1 MDIQPS
7 FETFEELSKKGN
19 IITLYTDLVADCET
33 PVRVYARLRKHLPA
47 FLFESIVGGEQV
59 NRYSFIGAHPRKI
72 YSSLSERTQVTHRNG
87 ETEKVPT
94 PTDPLSLIETEMQQY
109 QPVDQ
114 PELPPFIGGAVGFV
128 SYEYISCVESTVP
141 RIAKNDLQLP
151 IMYYMIADSVIVF
164 DHAKQV
170 LRVCHSVHVDGQDS
184 LAEAYALGI
193 EELKKLVATLNEP
206 IELPQATST
215 ISEEMAVPAGNFTQV
230 TFKESVKKAKEF
242 IHAGDIIQVV
252 LSQRFEQP
260 YTQSPLDLYRA
271 LRLVNPSPYMF
282 IIETEE
288 FSTVGASPEVHV
300 RLTDDLVEIRPIAGT
315 RPRGKTHREDLAYKE
330 NLLADEKEKAEHL
343 MLVDLARNDIGR
355 VCQYESVAVPEYMT
369 VENYSH
375 VMHIV
380 SQVEG
385 KIQPDKNAFDL
396 LRATFPAGTVSG
408 APKVRAMQII
418 AEAEPTCRGVYSG
431 ALGYFSYDGNH
442 DSCIA
447 IRTALIKDEKI
458 FIQSGAGIVADSDPE
473 SEYQETINKA
483 KGMIKAVSLSKR
495 FSP

>member
-1 MDIQPS
+1 MKIQPS
-7 FETFEELSKKGN
+7 LEDFSRLSEKGN
-19 IITLYTDLVADCET
+19 LITLYTDLVADCET
-33 PVRVYARLRKHLPA
+33 PVRVYARMRADHSNA

-59 NRYSFIGAHPRKI
+59 NRYSFIGANPRKI
-72 YSSLSERTQVTHRNG
+72 FSSGDTTTTISNRDGKLQTID
-87 ETEKVPT
+87 T
-94 PTDPLSLIETEMQQY
+94 PKDPLTLIEEEMKDLR
-109 QPVDQ
+109 PAPQ

-128 SYEYISCVESTVP
+128 SYEYISSVETTVP
-141 RIAKNDLQLP
+141 RINAKDIDMP

-164 DHAKQV
+164 DHAKQM
-170 LRVCHSVHVDGQDS
+170 LRVCHTVRVDGANEDV
-184 LAEAYALGI
+184 YPKGI
-193 EELKKLVATLNEP
+193 EEIEKIVSTLQQP
-206 IELPQATST
+206 VELSQPTSL
-215 ISEEMAVPAGNFTQV
+215 EAPEMDVPPGNFSKES
-230 TFKESVKKAKEF
+230 FKESVKNTKEY
-242 IHAGDIIQVV
+242 IRSGDIIQIV
-252 LSQRFEQP
+252 LSQRFEQT

-282 IIETEE
+282 ILETED

-315 RPRGKTHREDLAYKE
+315 RPRGNNHAEDLAHKE
-330 NLLADEKEKAEHL
+330 DLLSDQKEKAEHL

-355 VCQYESVAVPEYMT
+355 VCQYNSIEVPEYMI

-380 SQVEG
+380 SQVQG
-385 KIQPDKNAFDL
+385 KLSPDKNAFDL

-418 AEAEPTCRGVYSG
+418 ADTEPTARGIYSG

-447 IRTALIKDEKI
+447 IRTAVIKNDKI
-458 FIQSGAGIVADSDPE
+458 FIQSGAGVVADSDPE

-483 KGMIKAVSLSKR
+483 KGMIKAVSLAKN